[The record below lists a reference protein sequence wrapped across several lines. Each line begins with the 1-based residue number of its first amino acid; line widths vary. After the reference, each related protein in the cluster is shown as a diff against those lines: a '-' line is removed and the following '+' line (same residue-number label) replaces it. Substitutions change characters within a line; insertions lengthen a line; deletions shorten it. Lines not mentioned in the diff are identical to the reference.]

1 MCIAT
6 NWNESKG
13 EIWQKNKWWNNLNIL
28 IRTKNV
34 EFRHKVKNMS
44 GEIYQ
49 KMSNLATENALF
61 RQRFP
66 DFSVAALF
74 KSLILIKKLETIFEW
89 NQPYD
94 LWSSLVKNG
103 QFVPDAGFGGSFPRL
118 FVRFEIEKVQMTRNG
133 SLFLCFTNDF

>member
-1 MCIAT
+1 M
-6 NWNESKG
+6 
-13 EIWQKNKWWNNLNIL
+13 NIL

-74 KSLILIKKLETIFEW
+74 KSLILIKKLETIFE
-89 NQPYD
+89 
-94 LWSSLVKNG
+94 
-103 QFVPDAGFGGSFPRL
+103 
-118 FVRFEIEKVQMTRNG
+118 
-133 SLFLCFTNDF
+133 